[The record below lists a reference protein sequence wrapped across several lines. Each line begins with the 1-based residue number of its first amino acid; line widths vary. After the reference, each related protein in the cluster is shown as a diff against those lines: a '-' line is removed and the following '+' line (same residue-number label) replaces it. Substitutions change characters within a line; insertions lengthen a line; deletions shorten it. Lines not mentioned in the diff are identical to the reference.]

1 MVLKRKVSMIKI
13 VGRDNESMDSLI
25 RRFKRLCRKE
35 GVLID
40 LKKNQYYEKKSDF
53 YRNQKKAAIRRS
65 QRKPNTLK

>member
-1 MVLKRKVSMIKI
+1 MIKI

-40 LKKNQYYEKKSDF
+40 LKKNQYYEKNRI
-53 YRNQKKAAIRRS
+53 YQMIRGLNLIIDK
-65 QRKPNTLK
+65 QM

>member
-1 MVLKRKVSMIKI
+1 MIKI

-53 YRNQKKAAIRRS
+53 FRNQKKAAIRRS
-65 QRKPNTLK
+65 QRKPSTSK

>member
-1 MVLKRKVSMIKI
+1 MIKI

-40 LKKNQYYEKKSDF
+40 LKKNKYYVKKSDF
-53 YRNQKKAAIRRS
+53 FRNQKKAAIRRS
-65 QRKPNTLK
+65 QRKPNTSK

>member
-1 MVLKRKVSMIKI
+1 MIKI

-53 YRNQKKAAIRRS
+53 FRNQKKAAIRRS
-65 QRKPNTLK
+65 QRKPTTTK

>member
-1 MVLKRKVSMIKI
+1 MIKI
-13 VGRDNESMDSLI
+13 VGRENESMDSLI

-53 YRNQKKAAIRRS
+53 LRNQRKAAIRRA
-65 QRKPNTLK
+65 QRKSR

>member
-1 MVLKRKVSMIKI
+1 MAPQRKVSMIKI

-53 YRNQKKAAIRRS
+53 FRNQKKAAIRRS
-65 QRKPNTLK
+65 QRKPTTTK

>member
-1 MVLKRKVSMIKI
+1 MIKI
-13 VGRDNESMDSLI
+13 VGRDNESMDILI

-53 YRNQKKAAIRRS
+53 FRNQKKAAIRRS
-65 QRKPNTLK
+65 QRKPGTK

>member
-1 MVLKRKVSMIKI
+1 MALKRKVSMIKI

>member
-1 MVLKRKVSMIKI
+1 MIKI

-25 RRFKRLCRKE
+25 RRFKRHCRKE

-53 YRNQKKAAIRRS
+53 FRNQKKAAIRRS
-65 QRKPNTLK
+65 QRKVK